1 MLEEIQQFRYEY
13 PEYRINVAEV
23 VYDFPKKPIIGL
35 IFKDIADAVILR
47 NLSRNIPEMD
57 KSKLILR
64 TAGADVEAL
73 NPLFIAR
80 TLSVF
85 SDSRI
90 VAHRGETR
98 LPPGLLQ
105 SFPLLHV
112 TQTMAVFLLRQY
124 YGAHTTNG
132 PFSYTAEAYA
142 SVGGFNPEKSL

>member
-1 MLEEIQQFRYEY
+1 MLEEIQQFRSEY

-35 IFKDIADAVILR
+35 IFKDIVDAVILR
-47 NLSRNIPEMD
+47 NLSRNIPEMN

-98 LPPGLLQ
+98 LPPELLQ

-142 SVGGFNPEKSL
+142 SVGGFNPEKAL